1 MGYGLRCF
9 IAQGRY
15 GGSKLMGTLT
25 LEFSDKQLQQ
35 LEHLAQK
42 RGTSI
47 QALMIAMIN
56 DCAALIEVEAGVDVV
71 VNEIDDDYDVTQEP
85 IYNIKSHDTG
95 APADL
100 SQQHDTWLL

>member
-1 MGYGLRCF
+1 V
-9 IAQGRY
+9 
-15 GGSKLMGTLT
+15 GTLT
-25 LEFSDKQLQQ
+25 IELSDAQLRK

-56 DCAALIEVEAGVDVV
+56 DFAAQSEGDDV
-71 VNEIDDDYDVTQEP
+71 YDVTQDP
-85 IYNIKSHDTG
+85 IYNIKSHETG

-100 SQQHDTWLL
+100 SQHADDYLYGNGRQ

>member
-1 MGYGLRCF
+1 M
-9 IAQGRY
+9 
-15 GGSKLMGTLT
+15 MGTLT
-25 LEFSDKQLQQ
+25 LELPDEHLRK

-56 DCAALIEVEAGVDVV
+56 DFTAQSEGDDV
-71 VNEIDDDYDVTQEP
+71 YDVTQDP
-85 IYNIKSHDTG
+85 MYSIKSHETG

-100 SQQHDTWLL
+100 SQHVDDYLYGTRQP

>member
-1 MGYGLRCF
+1 
-9 IAQGRY
+9 
-15 GGSKLMGTLT
+15 MGTLT
-25 LEFSDKQLQQ
+25 LELSDEQLRK

-56 DCAALIEVEAGVDVV
+56 DFAIQSEGEDV
-71 VNEIDDDYDVTQEP
+71 YDLTQDP
-85 IYNIKSHDTG
+85 IYNIQSHETG

-100 SQQHDTWLL
+100 SQHADDYLYGDGKQ

>member
-1 MGYGLRCF
+1 M
-9 IAQGRY
+9 
-15 GGSKLMGTLT
+15 STLT
-25 LEFSDKQLQQ
+25 LELSDEQLRK

-47 QALMIAMIN
+47 QALMIAMI
-56 DCAALIEVEAGVDVV
+56 DDFAESEEDEV
-71 VNEIDDDYDVTQEP
+71 YDVTQDP

-100 SQQHDTWLL
+100 SQHVDDYLYGNRQ

>member
-1 MGYGLRCF
+1 M
-9 IAQGRY
+9 
-15 GGSKLMGTLT
+15 STLT
-25 LEFSDKQLQQ
+25 LELSDEQLRK

-47 QALMIAMIN
+47 QAFMIAMIDDFAESEGN
-56 DCAALIEVEAGVDVV
+56 EV
-71 VNEIDDDYDVTQEP
+71 YDVTQDP

-100 SQQHDTWLL
+100 SQHVDDYLYGNRQ

>member
-1 MGYGLRCF
+1 M
-9 IAQGRY
+9 
-15 GGSKLMGTLT
+15 STLT
-25 LEFSDKQLQQ
+25 LELSDEQLRK

-47 QALMIAMIN
+47 QALMIAMIDVFAAQSEEN
-56 DCAALIEVEAGVDVV
+56 DA
-71 VNEIDDDYDVTQEP
+71 YDVTQDP

-100 SQQHDTWLL
+100 SQHVDDYLYGNRQ